1 MAMIGIVTE
10 EFKEEYYDYWKTCLK
25 SYLVGQD
32 LWDVVTSEAEEKE
45 KSQEWQRK
53 NAQALH
59 AIQLACGSQSYAKY
73 KKKAHVTAKIAW
85 DHLVEMRPI
94 PQLCGV
100 AHDRQ
105 DASDFKESHPYEDL
119 YNAIQDGEIQHV
131 NEILDKDPKATT
143 ARVSSHG
150 DTALHIAILYGRTH
164 IAQDLVNKMPPE
176 GLEISNKF
184 GATPLSLFAAMNENI
199 ELAKAMV
206 EKNHNL
212 VCITNGNTD
221 QSSLPIIVA
230 SRYGRKQMVHYLY
243 PETPKQL
250 LNGPDGVM
258 LLNYLIT
265 AGFFDIASKLL
276 NLFPNLSIMADHDG
290 DYAVH
295 KLAHKPSAFASG
307 SKFPFWK
314 EWIYNRVCRYSP
326 RDLDIKGTRG
336 TNGSQH
342 KIIAGTNVSQHEIN
356 ISDEEVISQPSLLH
370 RLCWILLQFFVPD
383 IKNLHDRK
391 LINHE
396 ANKLLILICKEIKGV
411 SDSKLD
417 MMEIDKAVMT
427 AIKYG
432 IVEFVNEL
440 LNYNPDFI
448 WREDKRGR
456 SIFSH
461 AIVLRNEKIF
471 SLFYRLGTKKSIVA
485 SRHDIFKNNFLHLAA
500 KLSPPAHLEHISG
513 PALQMQRELQWYKV
527 ERLVQPNY
535 KDHLNES
542 HRKPRTLFSEEH
554 KDLANEGQKWMKNT
568 AGSCMVVG
576 TLIAAVMFTTAFT
589 IPGGNDDDTGLPV
602 MLNTNKTDRHSF
614 LVFIISNGVALFT
627 SSTSVLMFLGILTA
641 RYGEDDFLVS
651 LPTKLIIGMACLFFS
666 IVTMMISFGAAMF
679 LMLHKTLPWVCMPL
693 VLISTIPVVLFS
705 ALEFPLLIEMIIRTY
720 GATIFDK
727 HDKHDSIIKKIFQCV
742 LLQYRGLSTTD
753 ISNEDPPQKGKS
765 PLICP

>member
-1 MAMIGIVTE
+1 MALIGIVTE

-73 KKKAHVTAKIAW
+73 KKNAHVTAKIAW

-94 PQLCGV
+94 PQLSGV
-100 AHDRQ
+100 AHDQQ
-105 DASDFKESHPYEDL
+105 DASDFKEFRSYEDL
-119 YNAIQDGEIQHV
+119 YNAVQFDDIEQV
-131 NEILDKDPKATT
+131 NDILKKDPKATT

-164 IAQDLVNKMPPE
+164 IAQDLVNEMPPE

-221 QSSLPIIVA
+221 QNSLPVIVA
-230 SRYGRKQMVHYLY
+230 SKYGRKQMVHYLY
-243 PETPKQL
+243 SKTPKHL
-250 LNGPDGVM
+250 LNGRDGVM

-265 AGFFDIASKLL
+265 AGIFDIASQLL
-276 NLFPNLSIMADHDG
+276 NLFPNLSIMADHNG

-314 EWIYNRVCRYSP
+314 EWIYNRVCR
-326 RDLDIKGTRG
+326 G

-342 KIIAGTNVSQHEIN
+342 KIIEGTNASQHVIN
-356 ISDEEVISQPSLLH
+356 ISDEEEFIIQPSLLY
-370 RLCWILLQFFVPD
+370 RLGWILLQFFVPD

-391 LINHE
+391 LVNDE
-396 ANKLLILICKEIKGV
+396 ANKLLILICMEIKGA

-427 AIKYG
+427 AINYG

-440 LNYNPDFI
+440 LKYNPDFI

-485 SRHDIFKNNFLHLAA
+485 SRRDIFQNNFLHLAA
-500 KLSPPAHLEHISG
+500 KLSPPAQLERVSG
-513 PALQMQRELQWYKV
+513 AALQMQWYKEV
-527 ERLVQPNY
+527 ERLVQPDY
-535 KDHLNES
+535 KYHLNES
-542 HRKPRTLFSEEH
+542 HRKPHTLFSEEH
-554 KDLANEGQKWMKNT
+554 KDLAKEGENWMKNT
-568 AGSCMVVG
+568 AGSSMI
-576 TLIAAVMFTTAFT
+576 TNRNDRIMFMLFT
-589 IPGGNDDDTGLPV
+589 
-602 MLNTNKTDRHSF
+602 
-614 LVFIISNGVALFT
+614 ISNGLSLFT
-627 SSTSVLMFLGILTA
+627 SSASVLTFVGILTA
-641 RYGEDDFLVS
+641 RYAEEDFLVS
-651 LPTKLIIGMACLFFS
+651 LPTKLIIGISCLFFS
-666 IVTMMISFGAAMF
+666 IVTMLFVLLLHYF
-679 LMLHKTLPWVCMPL
+679 LCSVRRYSRCSYPWLFYLLSP
-693 VLISTIPVVLFS
+693 LFS
-705 ALEFPLLIEMIIRTY
+705 TLY
-720 GATIFDK
+720 
-727 HDKHDSIIKKIFQCV
+727 
-742 LLQYRGLSTTD
+742 LSFL
-753 ISNEDPPQKGKS
+753 S
-765 PLICP
+765 

>member
-1 MAMIGIVTE
+1 MALIGIVTE

-73 KKKAHVTAKIAW
+73 KKNAHVTAKIAW

-94 PQLCGV
+94 PQLSGV
-100 AHDRQ
+100 AHDQQ
-105 DASDFKESHPYEDL
+105 DASDFKEFRSYEDL
-119 YNAIQDGEIQHV
+119 YNAVQFDDIEQV
-131 NEILDKDPKATT
+131 NDILKKDPKATT

-184 GATPLSLFAAMNENI
+184 GATPLSLFAALNENT

-206 EKNHNL
+206 EKNDNL

-221 QSSLPIIVA
+221 QNSLPVIVA
-230 SRYGRKQMVHYLY
+230 SKYGRKQMVHYLY
-243 PETPKQL
+243 SKTPKYL
-250 LNGPDGVM
+250 LNGRDGVM

-265 AGFFDIASKLL
+265 AGIFDIASQLL
-276 NLFPNLSIMADHDG
+276 KFFPNLSIMADHNG

-314 EWIYNRVCRYSP
+314 EWIYNRVCR
-326 RDLDIKGTRG
+326 G

-342 KIIAGTNVSQHEIN
+342 KIIEGTNASQHVIN
-356 ISDEEVISQPSLLH
+356 ISDEEEFIIQPSLLY
-370 RLCWILLQFFVPD
+370 RLGWILLQFFVPD

-391 LINHE
+391 LVNDE
-396 ANKLLILICKEIKGV
+396 ANKLLILICMEIKGA

-427 AIKYG
+427 AINYG

-440 LNYNPDFI
+440 LKYNPDFI

-485 SRHDIFKNNFLHLAA
+485 SRRDIFQNNFLHLAA
-500 KLSPPAHLEHISG
+500 KLSPPAQLERVSG
-513 PALQMQRELQWYKV
+513 AALQMQWYKEV
-527 ERLVQPNY
+527 ERLVQPDY
-535 KDHLNES
+535 KYHLNES
-542 HRKPRTLFSEEH
+542 HRKPHTLFSEEH
-554 KDLANEGQKWMKNT
+554 KDLAKEGENWMKNT
-568 AGSCMVVG
+568 AGSSMIVG
-576 TLIAAVMFTTAFT
+576 TLIASVMFTSFFT
-589 IPGGNDDDTGLPV
+589 MPGGNDDKSGLPV
-602 MLNTNKTDRHSF
+602 MLQTNRNDRIMF
-614 LVFIISNGVALFT
+614 MLFTISNGLSLFT
-627 SSTSVLMFLGILTA
+627 SSASVLTFVGILTA
-641 RYGEDDFLVS
+641 RYAEEDFLVS
-651 LPTKLIIGMACLFFS
+651 LPTKLIIGISCLFFS
-666 IVTMMISFGAAMF
+666 IVTMLICFAAALF
-679 LMLHKTLPWVCMPL
+679 LMLSKTLFSMFIPL
-693 VLISTIPVVLFS
+693 AILS
-705 ALEFPLLIEMIIRTY
+705 AFPAILYSVLEFPLLIEMIVRTY
-720 GATIFDK
+720 GVTVF
-727 HDKHDSIIKKIFQCV
+727 DKHDSIHHQEN
-742 LLQYRGLSTTD
+742 S
-753 ISNEDPPQKGKS
+753 SMPPITIQRAFSVRRIQLKRKS
-765 PLICP
+765 PLICR

>member
-1 MAMIGIVTE
+1 MFT
-10 EFKEEYYDYWKTCLK
+10 
-25 SYLVGQD
+25 D
-32 LWDVVTSEAEEKE
+32 L
-45 KSQEWQRK
+45 
-53 NAQALH
+53 
-59 AIQLACGSQSYAKY
+59 
-73 KKKAHVTAKIAW
+73 
-85 DHLVEMRPI
+85 
-94 PQLCGV
+94 
-100 AHDRQ
+100 
-105 DASDFKESHPYEDL
+105 KESHPYEDL
-119 YNAIQDGEIQHV
+119 YNAIQDGEIQQL

-184 GATPLSLFAAMNENI
+184 GATPLSLFAAMSENI

-221 QSSLPIIVA
+221 QSSLPVIVA
-230 SRYGRKQMVHYLY
+230 SRYARKQMVHYLY
-243 PETPKQL
+243 PKTPKQL

-265 AGFFDIASKLL
+265 AGIFDIAFKLL
-276 NLFPNLSIMADHDG
+276 NLFPNLSIMADHNG

-314 EWIYNRVCRYSP
+314 EWIYN
-326 RDLDIKGTRG
+326 
-336 TNGSQH
+336 
-342 KIIAGTNVSQHEIN
+342 
-356 ISDEEVISQPSLLH
+356 
-370 RLCWILLQFFVPD
+370 VPD

-391 LINHE
+391 LVNYE
-396 ANKLLILICKEIKGV
+396 ANKLLVLICKEIRCV

-440 LNYNPDFI
+440 LKYNPDFI

-485 SRHDIFKNNFLHLAA
+485 SRHDIFQNNFLHLAA

-513 PALQMQRELQWYKV
+513 PALQMQRELQWYKEM
-527 ERLVQPNY
+527 ERLVQPDY

-554 KDLANEGQKWMKNT
+554 KDLAKEGQKWMKNT

-589 IPGGNDDDTGLPV
+589 TPGGNDEKSGLPV

-614 LVFIISNGVALFT
+614 LVFIISNGLALFT

-705 ALEFPLLIEMIIRTY
+705 ALEFPLLIEMIVRTY

-753 ISNEDPPQKGKS
+753 ISNDDPPQKGKS